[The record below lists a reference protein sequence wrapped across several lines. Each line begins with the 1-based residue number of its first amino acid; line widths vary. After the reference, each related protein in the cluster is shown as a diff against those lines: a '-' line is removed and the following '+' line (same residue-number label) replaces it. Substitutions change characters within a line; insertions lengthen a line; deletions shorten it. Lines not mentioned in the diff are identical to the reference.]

1 MVSRHGVLSRH
12 IPAFSSAGHYAH
24 RVAVSNHRLIDVED
38 SAVRLRWKDYLPSN
52 RQMVTVT

>member
-1 MVSRHGVLSRH
+1 M
-12 IPAFSSAGHYAH
+12 
-24 RVAVSNHRLIDVED
+24 DVED